1 MPGRFT
7 FHYISILMIAY
18 ISDISPHHSFTF
30 HHVSILIW
38 IPENFNYAVNDNT
51 PSSILLY
58 VPLCFHFNRV
68 PSRLFQC
75 FYDLYIPLCLYFNH
89 NDILLRSA
97 IILIFTFHYV
107 SILIVAA
114 FAERAIPTSFTFHYV
129 FILIQTTSSS
139 RCLKIIY
146 IPLCLYFNW
155 KQQGTT
161 EAWESDLHSIM
172 F

>member
-58 VPLCFHFNRV
+58 VPFV
-68 PSRLFQC
+68 S
-75 FYDLYIPLCLYFNH
+75 
-89 NDILLRSA
+89 
-97 IILIFTFHYV
+97 ILIVYRPSCFNASMTFTFHYV
-107 SILIVAA
+107 SILIGVALSTGA
-114 FAERAIPTSFTFHYV
+114 WIE
-129 FILIQTTSSS
+129 ILHSIMFLFNALWLYH
-139 RCLKIIY
+139 RKPLLCLY
-146 IPLCLYFNW
+146 ILLCLYFNGQINRI
-155 KQQGTT
+155 KKFQVRLYIPLCFY
-161 EAWESDLHSIM
+161 SN
-172 F
+172 

>member
-75 FYDLYIPLCLYFNH
+75 FYDLYIPLCLYFNRC
-89 NDILLRSA
+89 RS
-97 IILIFTFHYV
+97 LHGSVDWNFTFHYV
-107 SILIVAA
+107 SILMGKLTESKN
-114 FAERAIPTSFTFHYV
+114 FKFDFTFHYV
-129 FILIQTTSSS
+129 SIPINWPVRVFFQRTV
-139 RCLKIIY
+139 IY
-146 IPLCLYFNW
+146 IPLCFYFNL
-155 KQQGTT
+155 KSGRG
-161 EAWESDLHSIM
+161 AWL
-172 F
+172 